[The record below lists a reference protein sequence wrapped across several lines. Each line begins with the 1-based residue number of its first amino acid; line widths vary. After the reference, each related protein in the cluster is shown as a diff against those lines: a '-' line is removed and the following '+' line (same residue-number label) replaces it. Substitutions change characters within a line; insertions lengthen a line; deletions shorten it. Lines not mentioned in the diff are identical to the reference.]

1 MMYVLNLLS
10 EKSAD
15 NILKIYDVAT
25 FEKGV
30 MTNPNNNSH
39 KFFTDQKN
47 LLELAKDGYQ
57 KQCNDIVEKS
67 IMKSTQ
73 FYDYTCPKKLS
84 GIKFL
89 EYREGMYYREHNDS
103 YMMGSIRSDFSCTIF
118 LNDSTEYE
126 GGELLL
132 RVGNKEIE
140 YKLEKGQ
147 AILYPTGL
155 SHQVKEVTSGSRK
168 VAVFWVESCIQ
179 DSRIL
184 ALYQQFCLL
193 HNNYKNMPEAK
204 TEFGDQLHGFKN
216 NLLRN
221 FLTL

>member
-1 MMYVLNLLS
+1 MYVLNLLS
-10 EKSAD
+10 KKSAD

-30 MTNPNNNSH
+30 MTNPINNSH

-126 GGELLL
+126 GGELVL

-140 YKLEKGQ
+140 YKLDKGK
-147 AILYPTGL
+147 ALIYSTGIKHKVNPVL
-155 SHQVKEVTSGSRK
+155 SGDRK
-168 VAVFWVESCIQ
+168 VFVCWIESAI
-179 DSRIL
+179 
-184 ALYQQFCLL
+184 
-193 HNNYKNMPEAK
+193 KNSLFAI
-204 TEFGDQLHGFKN
+204 T
-216 NLLRN
+216 
-221 FLTL
+221 

>member
-1 MMYVLNLLS
+1 MYVLNLLKK
-10 EKSAD
+10 ESAD
-15 NILKIYDVAT
+15 KILKIYDVAT

-30 MTNPNNNSH
+30 MTNPNNSSH

-47 LLELAKDGYQ
+47 VLELAKDGYE
-57 KQCNDIVEKS
+57 KQCQEIVEKS
-67 IMKSTQ
+67 VMKSTE
-73 FYDYTCPKKLS
+73 FYDYSCPKKLS
-84 GIKFL
+84 GINFL
-89 EYREGMYYREHNDS
+89 EYRKGMYYKEHNDS

-118 LNDSTEYE
+118 LNDPTEYE
-126 GGELLL
+126 GGELVL
-132 RVGNKEIE
+132 RVGNNEIE
-140 YKLEKGQ
+140 YKLEKGE

-184 ALYQQFCLL
+184 SLYQQFSLL
-193 HNNYKNMPEAK
+193 LNNYKSMPEAK
-204 TEFGDQLHGFKN
+204 TEFGDQLYGFKN